1 MTEADFSSY
10 RTVKEIADGYIAINP
25 VYLKKFSPGTL
36 RVIHRE
42 LHKKMIS
49 VRAERTDF
57 ADIKQ
62 VRDRNLKM
70 SRINNAIRMIQ
81 AYCKE
86 RKIPL

>member
-1 MTEADFSSY
+1 MTEADFSSF
-10 RTVKEIADGYIAINP
+10 RTVQEISEGYIAVNP
-25 VYLKKFSPGTL
+25 VYLKKFAPGTL

-49 VRAERTDF
+49 VRAERTDY

-62 VRDRNLKM
+62 VRDKNLKL
-70 SRINNAIRMIQ
+70 SRLNHAIRIIQ